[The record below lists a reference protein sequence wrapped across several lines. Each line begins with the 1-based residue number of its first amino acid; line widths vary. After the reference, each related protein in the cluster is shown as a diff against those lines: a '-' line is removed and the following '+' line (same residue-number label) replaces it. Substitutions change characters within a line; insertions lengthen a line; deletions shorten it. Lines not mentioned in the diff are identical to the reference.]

1 MNNNRTFKLSYL
13 FYTLV
18 LVTHLLIIFKVIP
31 YTWING
37 GRSESYNAQIPISIA
52 NLVITGLGFLY
63 VFTNQKAKKLHSDKK
78 FRVFKWAL
86 VPFWGL
92 SLAMQFLG
100 TSFEIFVMSPV
111 VLMGLFAHVQLARL
125 R

>member
-1 MNNNRTFKLSYL
+1 MTKNRTLKLSYI
-13 FYTLV
+13 FYSLV
-18 LVTHLLIIFKVIP
+18 LLTHLLIIFRVIP

-37 GRSESYNAQIPISIA
+37 GRSESYTAQLPISFA
-52 NLVITGLGFLY
+52 NLAITGLGFLY
-63 VFTNQKAKKLHSDKK
+63 VFTNQKAKSLQSDKR

-111 VLMGLFAHVQLARL
+111 VFLGLFSHVQLARL